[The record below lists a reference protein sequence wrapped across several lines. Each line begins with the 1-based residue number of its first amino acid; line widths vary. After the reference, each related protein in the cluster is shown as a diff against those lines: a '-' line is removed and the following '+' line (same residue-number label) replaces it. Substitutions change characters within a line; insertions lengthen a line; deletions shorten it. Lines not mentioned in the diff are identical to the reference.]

1 MRTVATYK
9 LAELDGEVAIGD
21 VVEARVKWMNNP
33 MGELDLEVKGL
44 RAERERES
52 IWRELISARDSGSV
66 VKGRLLNAVNG
77 GYAVGIAGVI
87 AFLPMRAYRGRKP
100 PTTVEA
106 ALREAKE
113 TGKKPESPVIGDLLG
128 FKILKMTASGD
139 SYRNIVVSGPLG
151 GGSADRRGEAKKL
164 VGDDRLI
171 FTLHGDGELQE
182 GQIWEA
188 ALYAGAKKVD
198 NLISTIDA
206 NGQQIDGSTDDVM
219 PMGDIGAKFAAFG
232 WDVMHIENG
241 NDLEAIRHGLR
252 TAISKT
258 GHGKPICIVM
268 RTAMGFGVD
277 FMAGTHKWHGIA
289 PSDDQL
295 TAALAQ
301 LPETL
306 GDYPA

>member
-151 GGSADRRGEAKKL
+151 GGSADRRGEAK
-164 VGDDRLI
+164 RR
-171 FTLHGDGELQE
+171 ER
-182 GQIWEA
+182 
-188 ALYAGAKKVD
+188 
-198 NLISTIDA
+198 DA
-206 NGQQIDGSTDDVM
+206 RSWSASASKATTTD
-219 PMGDIGAKFAAFG
+219 
-232 WDVMHIENG
+232 
-241 NDLEAIRHGLR
+241 
-252 TAISKT
+252 
-258 GHGKPICIVM
+258 
-268 RTAMGFGVD
+268 
-277 FMAGTHKWHGIA
+277 A
-289 PSDDQL
+289 PES
-295 TAALAQ
+295 A
-301 LPETL
+301 P
-306 GDYPA
+306 

>member
-1 MRTVATYK
+1 MTRRAWRIATHARAIATTSAARASTSASASVERSNALLPNIQGKVIKTVITAVDHRNGIAIADTGVRTAATYK

-77 GYAVGIAGVI
+77 GYAVGIAGLI

-151 GGSADRRGEAKKL
+151 GGSADRRGEAK
-164 VGDDRLI
+164 RR
-171 FTLHGDGELQE
+171 ER
-182 GQIWEA
+182 
-188 ALYAGAKKVD
+188 
-198 NLISTIDA
+198 DA
-206 NGQQIDGSTDDVM
+206 RSWS
-219 PMGDIGAKFAAFG
+219 ASA
-232 WDVMHIENG
+232 
-241 NDLEAIRHGLR
+241 
-252 TAISKT
+252 SKT
-258 GHGKPICIVM
+258 TTK
-268 RTAMGFGVD
+268 D
-277 FMAGTHKWHGIA
+277 A
-289 PSDDQL
+289 PES
-295 TAALAQ
+295 A
-301 LPETL
+301 P
-306 GDYPA
+306 

>member
-1 MRTVATYK
+1 MGTAAPQLAVATSTDTMSRRAVRIATHARAIATTSTSASASGASVERSNAVLPNIQGKVIKTIITAVDHRNGIAIADTGVRTAATYK
-9 LAELDGEVAIGD
+9 LAELDGDVAIGD

-52 IWRELISARDSGSV
+52 IWRELISARDSGTV

-128 FKILKMTASGD
+128 FKILKMTASGE

-151 GGSADRRGEAKKL
+151 GGSADRRGEAKRRERDARSWSASASKATTT
-164 VGDDRLI
+164 DAP
-171 FTLHGDGELQE
+171 ES
-182 GQIWEA
+182 A
-188 ALYAGAKKVD
+188 A
-198 NLISTIDA
+198 
-206 NGQQIDGSTDDVM
+206 
-219 PMGDIGAKFAAFG
+219 P
-232 WDVMHIENG
+232 
-241 NDLEAIRHGLR
+241 
-252 TAISKT
+252 
-258 GHGKPICIVM
+258 
-268 RTAMGFGVD
+268 
-277 FMAGTHKWHGIA
+277 
-289 PSDDQL
+289 
-295 TAALAQ
+295 
-301 LPETL
+301 
-306 GDYPA
+306 